1 MQRLF
6 AVLRKYLE
14 PLFNTRAAGMYILL
28 FAAAIG
34 VGTFIENDFGTSS
47 AQHVIYK
54 SWWFSLLLALFCI
67 TIGVNMVRFKMVRQ
81 KKWALLMFHLAMV
94 VILIGAAVTRY
105 FGYEGTMHIREN
117 DSSNRF
123 LSAETFL

>member
-14 PLFNTRAAGMYILL
+14 PFFNTRAAGMYILL

-81 KKWALLMFHLAMV
+81 RKWAVLNV
-94 VILIGAAVTRY
+94 PR
-105 FGYEGTMHIREN
+105 RP
-117 DSSNRF
+117 
-123 LSAETFL
+123 

>member
-1 MQRLF
+1 
-6 AVLRKYLE
+6 
-14 PLFNTRAAGMYILL
+14 MYILL

-81 KKWALLMFHLAMV
+81 KKWALLMFHLAMIV
-94 VILIGAAVTRY
+94 STAPEVR
-105 FGYEGTMHIREN
+105 HKR
-117 DSSNRF
+117 SR
-123 LSAETFL
+123 SAPTAER